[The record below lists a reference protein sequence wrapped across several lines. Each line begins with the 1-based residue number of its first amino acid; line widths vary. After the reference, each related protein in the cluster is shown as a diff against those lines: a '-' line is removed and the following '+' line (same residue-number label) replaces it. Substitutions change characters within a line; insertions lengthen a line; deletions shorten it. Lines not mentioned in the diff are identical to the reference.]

1 MSIRR
6 GRRVFQVA
14 AVAAAL
20 LAPLVPQAANAS
32 GFQGCPPG
40 SICGWSGPYYSGAM
54 VQLPLGAG
62 CVQPAF
68 PIRSAVN
75 TVGSPGI
82 PAVAAFYASTG
93 CTGLY
98 VGGVGPTQSA
108 PAISPAALSVMLVW

>member
-1 MSIRR
+1 M
-6 GRRVFQVA
+6 
-14 AVAAAL
+14 AAAL
-20 LAPLVPQAANAS
+20 LTPLVPQAAHAS

-40 SICGWSGPYYSGAM
+40 SICGWSGEYYSGTM
-54 VQLPLGAG
+54 VRFRLGAG

-82 PAVAAFYASTG
+82 PAVASFYAATG
-93 CTGLY
+93 CTGQG

-108 PAISPAALSVMLVW
+108 PVISPPALSVMLVW